1 MRVDQAPCSRFTM
14 KRISL
19 LSPLLLILSSL
30 LSLFS
35 SASIIV
41 SPGQVLLPLLV
52 FWILLILLGFPIMY
66 KLTNDWDLSGIFLSL
81 LIVTL
86 FFTPVSF
93 RSVGII
99 FLVVFLTWVCLS
111 FFIKW
116 VRQKRIL
123 ALFFSFTS
131 LILVIFQ
138 VFSLA
143 QTFARS
149 PLNVYFQSGASE
161 SKISLTPSQKPDI
174 YYIVLDGYARADIL
188 KDYYHFDNTKF
199 ISDLNS
205 RGFITPQNVHSNY
218 PKTAVS
224 IASTLNMD
232 YVQNF
237 APGLSASDYWWLMT
251 PYIDHSRLREALE
264 KEGYETYA
272 VATDWGITDNQTVD
286 HYYKP
291 TPLVLSDF
299 DGYLFNTT
307 PMGYLGKLLLSPF
320 SFAPSF
326 KAHRAFI
333 ENDFQALSNISK
345 LDGPKFVFA
354 HIISP
359 HPPFVFD
366 EQGNSLTPNYT
377 FSFADGKDYPGTS
390 EQYRSHYVGQVNFVN
405 DQLEKLVDNILSN
418 SKTPPIIVLQADHGP
433 GMFTNFSSAEETCMR
448 ERFSIFGA
456 YYFPGLD
463 ATQVPSDLT
472 PVNTFRIV
480 LNGYFNANLPLLE
493 NASYFYH
500 GTNTIFDF
508 LDVSSRIHEAC
519 TPSE

>member
-1 MRVDQAPCSRFTM
+1 
-14 KRISL
+14 
-19 LSPLLLILSSL
+19 
-30 LSLFS
+30 
-35 SASIIV
+35 
-41 SPGQVLLPLLV
+41 
-52 FWILLILLGFPIMY
+52 MY
-66 KLTNDWDLSGIFLSL
+66 KLTNDWDLTGIFLSL

-111 FFIKW
+111 IFIKW
-116 VRQKRIL
+116 VRQKRLL
-123 ALFFSFTS
+123 ALFFSFSS

-138 VFSLA
+138 IFSLV

-149 PLNVYFQSGASE
+149 PINVYFRSGASE

-174 YYIVLDGYARADIL
+174 YYI
-188 KDYYHFDNTKF
+188 
-199 ISDLNS
+199 SDLNS
-205 RGFITPQNVHSNY
+205 RGFITPKNVHSNY

-224 IASTLNMD
+224 VASTLNMD

-237 APGLSASDYWWLMT
+237 SPGLSASDYWWLMT
-251 PYIDHSRLREALE
+251 PYIDHSRLREAFE

-272 VATDWGITDNQTVD
+272 VASGWGITDNQTVD

-291 TPLVLSDF
+291 APLVLSDF
-299 DGYLFNTT
+299 DGYLFNST

-326 KAHRAFI
+326 NAHRAFI
-333 ENDFQALSNISK
+333 ENDFLALSNISK

-366 EQGNSLTPNYT
+366 AQGNPLTPNYP

-390 EQYRSHYVGQVNFVN
+390 EQYRSHYVGQVNFANNQV
-405 DQLEKLVDNILSN
+405 EKVVDDILSN
-418 SKTPPIIVLQADHGP
+418 SKIPPIIVLQADHGP
-433 GMFTNFSSAEETCMR
+433 GMFTNFSSAEDTCMR

-480 LNGYFNANLPLLE
+480 LNQYFNANLPLLE
-493 NASYFYH
+493 NTSYFYN
-500 GTNTIFDF
+500 GTNTIFDY
-508 LDVSSRIHEAC
+508 LDVSSRIDEAC
-519 TPSE
+519 TPSK